1 MRPAEKLRRASANIE
16 RLPFRGAPVD
26 ILQAALRALRRA
38 VTPRCGARTRSG
50 APCQAAGIGRGNRCK
65 NHGGMSTGART
76 PEGKAK
82 AREMGRRFQRAA
94 VLCRFRP
101 EEGRRLLAE
110 LRRS

>member
-1 MRPAEKLRRASANIE
+1 MRQLEKLRRASADIE
-16 RLPFRGAPVD
+16 RLRSHGPPVD
-26 ILQAALRALRRA
+26 ILQAALSALRRA

-82 AREMGRRFQRAA
+82 VREVGRKFQRAA
-94 VLCRFRP
+94 VLCRVRP

-110 LRRS
+110 LRKS

>member
-1 MRPAEKLRRASANIE
+1 MLGVQRASGSLRE
-16 RLPFRGAPVD
+16 APTD
-26 ILQAALRALRRA
+26 PLQAALCALTRALTRSKP
-38 VTPRCGARTRSG
+38 PRCGARTRSG

-82 AREMGRRFQRAA
+82 VREIGRKFQRAA
-94 VLCRFRP
+94 VLCRVRP